1 MKKPF
6 GLANFPDFPSVQ
18 PLDPPH
24 PTEVVAPT
32 AAMNRALRALSQRAV
47 EELEMPPV
55 RCPSSRKVETEIGG
69 ESVYCIVL
77 HYLHY
82 VYLQY
87 LLYIFFLFIYLFIY
101 AFICLC
107 ICLYVCMCMYIY
119 IIIC

>member
-87 LLYIFFLFIYLFIY
+87 LLYIYILFIYLFMHLFAY
-101 AFICLC
+101 V
-107 ICLYVCMCMYIY
+107 YVCMCVCVCIY
-119 IIIC
+119 I

>member
-87 LLYIFFLFIYLFIY
+87 LLYIYIIHLFIY

-107 ICLYVCMCMYIY
+107 ICLYVCMCIYIY